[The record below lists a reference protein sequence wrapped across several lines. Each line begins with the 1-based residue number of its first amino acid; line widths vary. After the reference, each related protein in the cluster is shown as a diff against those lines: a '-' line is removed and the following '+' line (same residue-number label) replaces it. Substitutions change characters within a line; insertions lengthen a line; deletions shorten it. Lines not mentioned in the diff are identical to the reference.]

1 MLVTGI
7 MTRDNL
13 PHQIGLALERLNDLG
28 ALMALDLTLELAGE
42 GQAPDLAARELRAE
56 LLDAIES
63 LHPPQN
69 LPTRSRAARSYV
81 LLYSRYVQEMTT
93 EEVLDLLAISL
104 RQYRREHRKA
114 LDTITEIM
122 VGRLQERL
130 GPGNAITPANELS
143 EAVQQETWALAQ
155 RAEVVLVDVG
165 ELLRETISLMRPVAK
180 AHGVVLR
187 NGIRENEDSRV
198 GDRYHF
204 SPDPHQHPFVC
215 SPAGNLWSGNGE
227 CSRPIWGDRGDQR
240 RALA

>member
-81 LLYSRYVQEMTT
+81 LLYSRYYQ
-93 EEVLDLLAISL
+93 
-104 RQYRREHRKA
+104 
-114 LDTITEIM
+114 
-122 VGRLQERL
+122 
-130 GPGNAITPANELS
+130 
-143 EAVQQETWALAQ
+143 
-155 RAEVVLVDVG
+155 
-165 ELLRETISLMRPVAK
+165 
-180 AHGVVLR
+180 
-187 NGIRENEDSRV
+187 
-198 GDRYHF
+198 
-204 SPDPHQHPFVC
+204 
-215 SPAGNLWSGNGE
+215 
-227 CSRPIWGDRGDQR
+227 
-240 RALA
+240 